1 MIIVQMV
8 AARYLQRNNI

>member
-1 MIIVQMV
+1 MV